1 MAIGVTVKNVKQYTE
16 TKCTETFFYQRNAGA
31 GHLTRVKMLF
41 QD

>member
-16 TKCTETFFYQRNAGA
+16 TKCTETFFYQGNAGI